1 MAIDY
6 ILIDNRYRCQ
16 LKDPEVILGEEVLSQ
31 YCLLVMNILLR
42 KEVKRRKRLRK
53 NLKLWM
59 FKESD
64 VEKMFAEVIERCD
77 GYENCSG
84 LQKNLLNLA
93 REVWITSRTIQTS

>member
-1 MAIDY
+1 
-6 ILIDNRYRCQ
+6 
-16 LKDPEVILGEEVLSQ
+16 
-31 YCLLVMNILLR
+31 
-42 KEVKRRKRLRK
+42 
-53 NLKLWM
+53 M

-84 LQKNLLNLA
+84 LQKKLLNLA